1 MDSVEEGMEKP
12 LTQAKSTTRPAVL
25 SSQFHARLFLG
36 SSKLVIF
43 AVPPHDLLL
52 FHQSVNQCIII
63 IEHRASST
71 RSAS

>member
-1 MDSVEEGMEKP
+1 MEKP

-36 SSKLVIF
+36 STKLVIF
-43 AVPPHDLLL
+43 AVPPHDLFL